1 MEKFDR
7 YALIVASGEGR
18 RMHSAL
24 PKQFLELG
32 GKPVLRRT
40 LECFLEF
47 DPKIHL
53 VVVLPSDRIEYW
65 REYCS
70 RTGFRPTMKLVPG
83 GMTRFHSVK
92 NGLAQVPEGALVAIH
107 DGVRPLL
114 SADFLAELFRAAA
127 HAEAV
132 VPALPPV
139 ESLREVLGAGASRAV
154 DRSRFVSVQ
163 TPQVFRSTLIKA
175 AYAQPYATIFT
186 DDASVAEAAGI
197 KISLCEGRRENIK
210 ITTPED
216 LALAQSIIS
225 RLQGNL

>member
-1 MEKFDR
+1 M
-7 YALIVASGEGR
+7 GR
-18 RMHSAL
+18 
-24 PKQFLELG
+24 PKQLLPLA
-32 GKPVLRRT
+32 GKPVLVRT
-40 LECFLEF
+40 IEAFKKCPRVRE
-47 DPKIHL
+47 I
-53 VVVLPSDRIEYW
+53 VVVTPPENQDVLRGYFSDLIYALP
-65 REYCS
+65 
-70 RTGFRPTMKLVPG
+70 GV
-83 GMTRFHSVK
+83 TRLASVQS
-92 NGLAQVPEGALVAIH
+92 GLACVSAQAGLVAIH

-175 AYAQPYATIFT
+175 AYAQPYATTFT